1 MNNFKYLNPK
11 DLKEASSQLGANW
24 KTSLPFAGG
33 SDLLGLMKD
42 SIESPKQLINL
53 KSLPQMDKIEYRSD
67 KGLTIGALTT
77 ITEIAEHSD
86 IKSKYPILAQA
97 AKEVASPQL
106 RNVGTIGGN
115 ICQRPRCWYYRGE
128 FDCLRKGGDICFAVD
143 GKNKFHCIVGGGPC
157 FIVHPSDIAVA
168 LLALEAK
175 LTVFS
180 NGKTKQVS
188 IDKFFVIP
196 EQDALRE
203 NILKPGEI
211 VFDIKIPDL
220 KSNKISTYHKMKE
233 RGAWDFAVVSV
244 GAVAEKSGN
253 TIKNGRITLGGVA
266 PIPWLEK
273 DVSNKLKNF
282 KVTEDNLSELTN
294 SVLSDA
300 EPLEM
305 NEFKLYLAKN
315 MIKKVLRE
323 LAA

>member
-11 DLKEASSQLGANW
+11 DLKEASSQLGADW

-33 SDLLGLMKD
+33 TDILGLMKD
-42 SIESPKQLINL
+42 SIESPKQLVNL
-53 KSLPQMDKIEYRSD
+53 KSLSKMDQIEYRSG
-67 KGLTIGALTT
+67 KGLTIGAMAT
-77 ITEIAEHSD
+77 ISEISENSD
-86 IKSKYPILAQA
+86 IISKYPILAQA

-106 RNVGTIGGN
+106 RNIGTIGGN
-115 ICQRPRCWYYRGE
+115 ICQRPRCWYFRGE
-128 FDCLRKGGDICFAVD
+128 FDCLRKGGDICYAVD

-168 LLALEAK
+168 LLALKAK
-175 LTVFS
+175 LTIFS

-188 IDKFFVIP
+188 VDKFFVLP
-196 EQDALRE
+196 EEDVTRE
-203 NILKPGEI
+203 NSLKPDEI
-211 VFDIKIPDL
+211 VVDVQIPDL
-220 KSNKISTYHKMKE
+220 KSNVVSTYHKMKE

-244 GAVAEKSGN
+244 GVVAEKSGD

-266 PIPWLEK
+266 PVPWLEK
-273 DVSNKLKNF
+273 KASDNLKNF

-294 SVLSDA
+294 SVLVDA